1 MKKALLRGLVGGC
14 KGDYFKIPSYPLKS
28 FIFKLL
34 SFLTLKFFIDTIPN
48 LKNKRFNSNL
58 RKNFDYGG

>member
-1 MKKALLRGLVGGC
+1 MVVRGAIFQNAPYLF
-14 KGDYFKIPSYPLKS
+14 KG